1 MNRPRFVLGFLVG
14 WALICWAVA
23 GCCTLPQT
31 VEVPIAVPCT
41 PPPAIQR
48 PLLSIRNLKPS
59 LPPAEVKRLYA
70 ESIEQLSGYATYLE
84 TLLDGYRGGS
94 SAR

>member
-1 MNRPRFVLGFLVG
+1 MTRFVI
-14 WALICWAVA
+14 ALAVLLS
-23 GCCTLPQT
+23 GCSTLPQT

-48 PLLSIRNLKPS
+48 PLLSIRNLKPG

-70 ESIEQLSGYATYLE
+70 ESLEQLSGYATYLE
-84 TLLDGYRGGS
+84 KLLNGYRES
-94 SAR
+94 NRAR